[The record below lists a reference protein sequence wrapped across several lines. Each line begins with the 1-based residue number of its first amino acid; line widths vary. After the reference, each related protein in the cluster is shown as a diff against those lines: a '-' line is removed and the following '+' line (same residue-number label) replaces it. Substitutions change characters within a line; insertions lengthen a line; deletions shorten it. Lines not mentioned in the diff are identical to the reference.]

1 MILNTE
7 QLHRSPAL
15 SPSLLSLSP
24 LLQVPLSPA
33 TMNFLEKDVMNED
46 NLREF
51 YLNAITDVER
61 AAATNETTTVN
72 DENNWSDAETNR
84 ESYMPDETINSQQSR
99 TNDQLTT
106 GAHLITQNLNSQQC
120 SPNSESHGKFI

>member
-15 SPSLLSLSP
+15 SPSPLPLSS
-24 LLQVPLSPA
+24 LLQSPLSPA
-33 TMNFLEKDVMNED
+33 LLSPATCNSWENA
-46 NLREF
+46 
-51 YLNAITDVER
+51 LNT
-61 AAATNETTTVN
+61 TNETTTVN
-72 DENNWSDAETNR
+72 NENNWSDAETNR

-120 SPNSESHGKFI
+120 SPNLQIQLNVADTLNSEYHGKFI